1 MTDDDPIESLLRAS
15 GKRPDVGAPRA
26 QRVRAAAHAAW
37 RHEVARRTRR
47 RRLIGATALAA
58 TILLAAALALTR
70 RTPAPS
76 AAGVLT
82 VERIE
87 SAAWAETGELRPGS
101 TVSRGSRVTTG
112 DDARVALS
120 APSGHSLR
128 LDRRTVLRVVGDRAF
143 ALERGA
149 VYVDSGGTDRPASR
163 PIRIE
168 TPLGVIDEVGTQFEA
183 RLDGSVLRVLVREGE
198 VAVVAHAGR
207 GTARAGQA
215 LTVDASGRIEQRED
229 PGTPDDWSWT
239 ESVAPAFEIDGRS
252 LAAFLS
258 WVSRERGVRVRYQDP
273 ALARRAQSI
282 VLSGSIAGM
291 SMDQATASVLAS
303 SGLTGRWEPGGL
315 VVGE

>member
-1 MTDDDPIESLLRAS
+1 MTDDDPIESLLRAT
-15 GKRPDVGAPRA
+15 GKRPDVAAPRA
-26 QRVRAAAHAAW
+26 ERVRAAAHAAW
-37 RHEVARRTRR
+37 RQEVGRRTRR

-70 RTPAPS
+70 RAPAPS
-76 AAGVLT
+76 PAGVLT

-87 SAAWAETGELRPGS
+87 GASYLRPGS
-101 TVSRGSRVTTG
+101 TVSRGSTVSTG
-112 DDARVALS
+112 DDDRVALS

-128 LDRRTVLRVVGDRAF
+128 LDRRTALRVVGDRAF
-143 ALERGA
+143 ALELGA

-163 PIRIE
+163 AIRIE
-168 TPLGVIDEVGTQFEA
+168 TPLGIIDEVGTQFEA

-198 VAVVAHAGR
+198 VAVVARAGR

-229 PGTPDDWSWT
+229 PGTREDWSWT
-239 ESVAPAFEIDGRS
+239 ETVVPAFEIDGRS
-252 LAAFLS
+252 LAAFLT
-258 WVSRERGVRVRYQDP
+258 WVARERGVRVRYENP

-282 VLSGSIAGM
+282 VLSGSVAGM
-291 SMDQATASVLAS
+291 SLDQATASVLAS